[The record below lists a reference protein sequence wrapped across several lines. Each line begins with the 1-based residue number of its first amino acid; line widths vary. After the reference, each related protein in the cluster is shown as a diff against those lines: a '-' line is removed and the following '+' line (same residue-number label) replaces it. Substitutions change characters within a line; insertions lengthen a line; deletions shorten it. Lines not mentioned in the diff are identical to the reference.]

1 MAVESVTMPAPY
13 GGLDLVTPIDQMEP
27 QFALDLVNLFPAPT
41 APEMRKGYVEAD
53 DLGTATTVKTLTS
66 LPLQSG
72 ATQLVAISGGNIF
85 SFVGGV
91 TTNVT
96 GTTAITENAC
106 QTTVFGDRLFIANGT
121 DTVQVYNGTATA
133 DSTFTG
139 VTLANLIN
147 VSSYKSRIYF
157 VEKNTLK
164 LWYGNTN
171 AVGASALVAED
182 LQYVFQKGGF
192 LVFAGSYTNQTAQT
206 SADLFFACSSEG
218 ELLFYAGSSPA
229 GAPTGDWGLVA
240 RYFIG
245 KPLSYNAFVRVNN
258 DVWILTQQ
266 GIVPISV
273 LFASDPQQATETI
286 GGRINPLITKYAAVT
301 PFSYRWHGV
310 FNPTTRRV
318 YITIPIS
325 ADETCILAWS
335 IDTKAWCK
343 YSLYSQSDAIMITVA
358 DVQTYYG
365 SNTGVLYFG
374 ESGYTDRGFPIN
386 LTIEM
391 PFSFYGSRSNYKAW
405 KDVRP
410 LIETQRGVGYQIAMN
425 TDFRRQA
432 PTGTI
437 TTGPG
442 ATTFW
447 GAPWGSSW
455 SGGLEYIYDRATIN
469 GQGHSGSIYM
479 RVSVNDSA
487 FRLFA
492 FEVRFD
498 IGGQI

>member
-41 APEMRKGYVEAD
+41 APEMRQGYIELD
-53 DLGTATTVKTLTS
+53 DLGTTTTVKTLTA

-72 ATQLVAISGGNIF
+72 VTQLVAISGGSIF
-85 SFVGGV
+85 SVVSGV
-91 TTNVT
+91 ATNVT

-106 QTTVFGDRLFIANGT
+106 QTTVFANRLFIANGA
-121 DTVQVYNGTATA
+121 DTVQVYNGTTTV

-147 VSSYKSRIYF
+147 VSSYKSRLYF
-157 VEKNTLK
+157 VEKDSLK
-164 LWYGNTN
+164 IWYGNTA
-171 AVGASALVAED
+171 AVGASALTLED
-182 LQYVFQKGGF
+182 LQYVFQEGGF

-229 GAPTGDWGLVA
+229 GAPTGDWGIVA

-245 KPLSYNAFVRVNN
+245 KPLGYNAFVRVNN

-286 GGRINPLITKYAAVT
+286 GGRINPLITKYAAVL
-301 PFSYRWHGV
+301 PFSYRWHGA
-310 FNPTTRRV
+310 FNPSTRRV
-318 YITIPIS
+318 YITIPVS
-325 ADETCILAWS
+325 SDETCLLAWS

-343 YSLYSQSDAIMITVA
+343 YSLYSQEDDIMVAVA
-358 DVQTYYG
+358 DVDTYYG
-365 SNTGVLYFG
+365 GNDGIVFQGETGYL
-374 ESGYTDRGFPIN
+374 DKGFPID

-391 PFSFYGSRSNYKAW
+391 PFSFYGTRSNYKTW

-410 LIETQRGVGYQIAMN
+410 LIQTQRGVGYQIAMN

-432 PTGTI
+432 PVGTI

-455 SGGLEYIYDRATIN
+455 SGGLEYIYDRASIF

-479 RVSVNDSA
+479 KVAVNDSA
-487 FRLFA
+487 FKLFA

>member
-1 MAVESVTMPAPY
+1 MAVESVTLPAPF

-27 QFALDLVNLFPAPT
+27 QFALDLINLFPAPT
-41 APEMRKGYVEAD
+41 APEMRKGYVELD
-53 DLGTATTVKTLTS
+53 DLGTALTVKTLTS

-72 ATQLVAISGGNIF
+72 STQLVAISGGNIF
-85 SFVGGV
+85 SLVGGV
-91 TTNVT
+91 TTTVT
-96 GTTAITENAC
+96 GTTPITENAC
-106 QTTVFGDRLFIANGT
+106 QTTVFANRLFIVNGT
-121 DTVQVYNGTATA
+121 DVAQVYNGTTTA

-139 VTLANLIN
+139 VSLSSLVN
-147 VSSYKSRIYF
+147 VSSYKSRLYF
-157 VEKNTLK
+157 VQENTLSF
-164 LWYGNTN
+164 WYGGTN
-171 AVGASALVAED
+171 AVGASALTQED
-182 LQYVFQKGGF
+182 LQYVFTRGGF

-218 ELLFYAGSSPA
+218 EILFYAGSSPA
-229 GAPTGDWGLVA
+229 GAPTGDWGIVA

-245 KPLSYNAFVRVNN
+245 KPLGYNAFVRVNN
-258 DVWILTQQ
+258 DIWILTQQ

-286 GGRINPLITKYAAVT
+286 GGRINPLLSRYAAIF

-318 YITIPIS
+318 YLAVPVS
-325 ADETCILAWS
+325 ATETCILAWS
-335 IDTKAWCK
+335 IDSKAWCK
-343 YSLYSQSDAIMITVA
+343 YGLYSQSDDIMVTVA
-358 DVQTYYG
+358 GTDTFYG
-365 SNTGVLYFG
+365 SDDGIIYTA
-374 ESGYTDRGFPIN
+374 ETGYTDKGFPID

-391 PFSFYGSRSNYKAW
+391 PFSFYGVRGNYKNW

-410 LIETQRGVGYQIAMN
+410 LIQTQRGVGYQIAMN

-432 PTGTI
+432 PSGTI

-455 SGGLEYIYDRATIN
+455 SGGLEYIYDRASLK

-479 RVSVNDSA
+479 KVSVNDSA
-487 FRLFA
+487 FKLFG
-492 FEVRFD
+492 FEVRFE
-498 IGGQI
+498 IGGQV